1 MNIARS
7 VLALA
12 LGSVLLGACSTQSST
27 SDVSRNAPFSIE
39 LPAMKSF
46 AGSPAPAPARSNASI
61 AKEFMTLVFELE
73 SGRKLPVMSRFEGP
87 ITIRVTGNRVGP
99 ATERDIDRL
108 LFRLRSEARIP
119 ITRVRADQSAN
130 ITVEVLSRRT
140 LRRAV
145 PQAAC
150 FVAPN
155 VESWAEFKLRR
166 LTPGLDWTALVQ
178 RDRMAVFL
186 PGDVSAQEIRDCL
199 HEEVAQALGPVNDLY
214 HLTDSIFND
223 DNFHTV
229 LTGFDMVILRAVY
242 DPGLRSGMT
251 PQAVA
256 RRLPGILAR
265 INPAGRFGGVAPTT
279 ATPRQWSSAIEAAL
293 GARSSVASRL
303 TSAKRAVSYAKSQGW
318 NDNRLGFSL
327 YAQGR
332 LALSNDTA
340 LAISSFAQA
349 EAVFRADPE
358 TRLHGAHVAVQAA
371 AYALSAGRPGEA
383 IEIANGNSPTALAAE
398 NASLLSTLLM
408 IKAQALDTLGRHSE
422 AGIVRSD
429 SLGWARYGI
438 GSDAEIRARLQ
449 EIAAL
454 VPRIEANAAP

>member
-1 MNIARS
+1 MSRARH
-7 VLALA
+7 VWALA
-12 LGSVLLGACSTQSST
+12 LGSALLAACTSAPGT
-27 SDVSRNAPFSIE
+27 SDVSRNAPLSIA
-39 LPAMKSF
+39 LPAMKTF
-46 AGSPAPAPARSNASI
+46 AAVRAPAPSRSNASI
-61 AKEFMTLVFELE
+61 ARDFMNLAFELE
-73 SGRKLPVMSRFEGP
+73 SGRKLPVLSRFEGP
-87 ITIRVTGNRVGP
+87 ITLRITGSRIGP
-99 ATERDIDRL
+99 ATERDIERL
-108 LFRLRSEARIP
+108 IHRLRSEAGIP
-119 ITRVRADQSAN
+119 ITRVSANQSAN

-140 LRRAV
+140 LQRAV

-150 FVAPN
+150 FVVPN
-155 VESWAEFKLRR
+155 VTSWAEFKARR
-166 LTPGLDWTALVQ
+166 LTPALDWTALVQ
-178 RDRMAVFL
+178 RDQMAVFL

-229 LTGFDMVILRAVY
+229 LTGFDMVILRAFY
-242 DPGLRSGMT
+242 DSKLRSGMT

-256 RRLPGILAR
+256 ARLPGILSR
-265 INPAGRFGGVAPTT
+265 INPAGRYGSVAPSS

-293 GARSSVASRL
+293 GSRSSVVSRL
-303 TSAKRAVSYAKSQGW
+303 SSAKRAVSYAKSRGW

-332 LALSNDTA
+332 LALANDTA
-340 LAISSFAQA
+340 LALSSFAQA
-349 EAVFRADPE
+349 EAVFRADPA

-371 AYALSAGRPGEA
+371 AYALSDGRPGDA
-383 IEIANGNSPTALAAE
+383 IDIVNSNSPTALAAE

-408 IKAQALDTLGRHSE
+408 IKAQALDSVARYAE
-422 AGIVRSD
+422 AEIVRRD

-454 VPRIEANAAP
+454 APRLKADAAP

>member
-1 MNIARS
+1 MSSARK
-7 VLALA
+7 VWLLA
-12 LGSVLLGACSTQSST
+12 LGSALLGACSTAPGT
-27 SDVSRNAPFSIE
+27 SDVSRNAPLGIA
-39 LPAMKSF
+39 LPAMKTF
-46 AGSPAPAPARSNASI
+46 AAAPAPAPSRSNASI
-61 AKEFMTLVFELE
+61 AKEFMTLAFELE

-87 ITIRVTGNRVGP
+87 ITLRITGSRIGP
-99 ATERDIDRL
+99 ATERDINRL
-108 LFRLRSEARIP
+108 LYRLRREAGIP
-119 ITRVRADQSAN
+119 ISRVSANRSAN
-130 ITVEVLSRRT
+130 ITVEVLSRSI
-140 LRRAV
+140 LQRAV

-155 VESWAEFKLRR
+155 VASWAEFKSRR
-166 LTPGLDWTALVQ
+166 MTPGLDWTALEHRHQ
-178 RDRMAVFL
+178 MAVFL

-229 LTGFDMVILRAVY
+229 LTGFDMVILRAFY
-242 DPGLRSGMT
+242 DSKLHSGMT

-256 RRLPGILAR
+256 ARLPGILSR
-265 INPAGRFGGVAPTT
+265 INPAGRFGGVVPSS

-293 GARSSVASRL
+293 GARGSAASRL
-303 TSAKRAVSYAKSQGW
+303 SSAKRAVSYAKSRGW

-332 LALSNDTA
+332 LALANDTPLA
-340 LAISSFAQA
+340 LSSFVQA
-349 EAVFRADPE
+349 EAVFRADPA

-371 AYALSAGRPGEA
+371 AYALSDGRPGDA
-383 IEIANGNSPTALAAE
+383 IDIVNNNSPTALAAE

-408 IKAQALDTLGRHSE
+408 IKAQALDSMARYTE
-422 AGIVRSD
+422 AEIVRRD
-429 SLGWARYGI
+429 SLGWARYGL

-454 VPRIEANAAP
+454 APRMEADAGP

>member
-1 MNIARS
+1 MSSASKIW
-7 VLALA
+7 ALA
-12 LGSVLLGACSTQSST
+12 LGSALLGACTSAPST
-27 SDVSRNAPFSIE
+27 SDVSRNAPLGIA
-39 LPAMKSF
+39 LPAMKTF
-46 AGSPAPAPARSNASI
+46 AAVAAPAPTRSNASI
-61 AKEFMTLVFELE
+61 AKEFMTLAFELE
-73 SGRKLPVMSRFEGP
+73 SGRKLPVMARFEGP
-87 ITIRVTGNRVGP
+87 ITLRVTGSRVGP

-108 LFRLRSEARIP
+108 IYRLRSEARIP
-119 ITRVRADQSAN
+119 ISRVSSNRSAN

-140 LRRAV
+140 LQRAV

-155 VESWAEFKLRR
+155 VSSWAEFKSLR

-229 LTGFDMVILRAVY
+229 LTGFDMVILRAFY
-242 DPGLRSGMT
+242 DSKLHSGMT
-251 PQAVA
+251 AEAVA
-256 RRLPGILAR
+256 KRLPGILSR
-265 INPAGRFGGVAPTT
+265 INPAGRSGRVSPTP

-293 GARSSVASRL
+293 GARSSAASRL
-303 TSAKRAVSYAKSQGW
+303 ASAKRAVSLAKSRGLD
-318 NDNRLGFSL
+318 DNRLGFSL

-332 LALSNDTA
+332 LALANDTA
-340 LAISSFAQA
+340 LALSSFAQA
-349 EAVFRADPE
+349 EAVFRADPA

-371 AYALSAGRPGEA
+371 AYALSDGRPGDA
-383 IEIANGNSPTALAAE
+383 IDIVNSNSPTALAAE

-408 IKAQALDTLGRHSE
+408 IKAQALDSLARHSE
-422 AGIVRSD
+422 AEIVRRD

-454 VPRIEANAAP
+454 APRVEADAAP